1 MNSRARKR
9 TIYARSRLSGRFWL
23 TAEDRAW
30 LDEVPVGR
38 EFGSKD
44 YERLEILDAFTQGRI
59 DAQKAMKRLGI
70 DQDALAAMVEHE
82 GLPKQFVTDTL
93 QSMREA
99 DAGML
104 EPYEYSNDDPCHD
117 SLDVLSPAREFQKK

>member
-9 TIYARSRLSGRFWL
+9 RIYARYRLRDRFML
-23 TAEDRAW
+23 TTEDRAW

-44 YERLEILDAFTQGRI
+44 YERLENLDAFTQGRI
-59 DAQKAMKRLGI
+59 DAQKAMRLLGI

-82 GLPKQFVTDTL
+82 GLPNKFVTDTL

-104 EPYEYSNDDPCHD
+104 EPYEYSNDDPSPD
-117 SLDVLSPAREFQKK
+117 SLDVLSPAREFKKK